1 MKKINFIWIFISI
14 LVLLDA
20 TSASL
25 GTSLNNKIRLN
36 LNYLSFEQNTSTIV
50 RAFSDS
56 LSFNSTTTN
65 FSSRFGILN
74 IRPIIPLLN
83 LPLDGS
89 FFKTVPELNWSNTT
103 DPEQFSTIS
112 YIIEVSDNTSFP
124 YTNYSNSSIRETNNV
139 TSDVN
144 VTLSEDSPYFWR
156 LKAFDEFG
164 NSTSFSE
171 IRNFTLDSI
180 LPSEFNLTSPDNNTN
195 SSDTT
200 PTLFWEETVDIN
212 FKEYVI
218 EFSNETDFSLI
229 NFTFRSV
236 GFTSNN
242 TFSNWNSTQM
252 LSKDTWYW
260 HVIAYD
266 QAGNSRTSGTFIYRT
281 AQQTEETKVEV
292 TTTSF
297 QGGGGSRGGTK
308 RIQQV
313 ALDIIQP
320 SPLSLFANDTITTPL
335 FITNKGDYAL
345 RGINLNAITNATN
358 LNLELTQENIGI
370 LLPGQTITVDL
381 IIRSIGDSIE
391 TAQHEIVVEA
401 NVQDPNFKDSAKFFV
416 NLIEFGFGD
425 RKAVLDEIEI
435 LKNIIEG
442 NPECLE
448 LQELLDQAIDSLEKE
463 EYNKALSL
471 IEASIQ
477 ACKDLLSSLGKEL
490 VIETNYRNYYI
501 ALAEILISL
510 VLFAFIYRYYKKRR
524 NKNLKIR

>member
-1 MKKINFIWIFISI
+1 
-14 LVLLDA
+14 
-20 TSASL
+20 
-25 GTSLNNKIRLN
+25 
-36 LNYLSFEQNTSTIV
+36 
-50 RAFSDS
+50 
-56 LSFNSTTTN
+56 
-65 FSSRFGILN
+65 
-74 IRPIIPLLN
+74 
-83 LPLDGS
+83 
-89 FFKTVPELNWSNTT
+89 
-103 DPEQFSTIS
+103 
-112 YIIEVSDNTSFP
+112 
-124 YTNYSNSSIRETNNV
+124 
-139 TSDVN
+139 
-144 VTLSEDSPYFWR
+144 
-156 LKAFDEFG
+156 
-164 NSTSFSE
+164 
-171 IRNFTLDSI
+171 
-180 LPSEFNLTSPDNNTN
+180 
-195 SSDTT
+195 
-200 PTLFWEETVDIN
+200 
-212 FKEYVI
+212 
-218 EFSNETDFSLI
+218 
-229 NFTFRSV
+229 
-236 GFTSNN
+236 
-242 TFSNWNSTQM
+242 
-252 LSKDTWYW
+252 
-260 HVIAYD
+260 
-266 QAGNSRTSGTFIYRT
+266 
-281 AQQTEETKVEV
+281 
-292 TTTSF
+292 
-297 QGGGGSRGGTK
+297 
-308 RIQQV
+308 
-313 ALDIIQP
+313 
-320 SPLSLFANDTITTPL
+320 LFANDTITTPL